1 MLEQSFL
8 TRIGAP
14 GALISIIGGSFLVL
28 GLLIMIFP
36 ELLAWLVG
44 GFLIFDGIILLS
56 LGLKTRR
63 FENRYEQQR
72 GENFWSNFDSF

>member
-1 MLEQSFL
+1 MLGGNLL
-8 TRIGAP
+8 TRMGAP

-28 GLLIMIFP
+28 GLLIMLFP

-63 FENRYEQQR
+63 FENKYQQQR
-72 GENFWSNFDSF
+72 GENFWNNFD

>member
-1 MLEQSFL
+1 MLGRNFL
-8 TRIGAP
+8 TSMGAP
-14 GALISIIGGSFLVL
+14 GALISIIGASFLVL

-44 GFLIFDGIILLS
+44 GFLIFDGVLLLS

-63 FENRYEQQR
+63 FENKYEQQR